1 MERASSRR
9 HLVRAH
15 GAALAMEL
23 LRPVRT
29 VFARA
34 ANLGHDRDADGA
46 RRSKLT
52 TMA

>member
-15 GAALAMEL
+15 GAALGMEL
-23 LRPVRT
+23 LGL
-29 VFARA
+29 FARFLRAA
-34 ANLGHDRDADGA
+34 ANLGHDRGADGA